1 MKKVLTL
8 LLLVLSTS
16 CPIYAQRTIYYGYDA
31 AGNRISR
38 ELRSQP
44 AKGKKKMGDND
55 EVWINGNQIRIK
67 LNGKDGNMEI
77 HIDNWTENDAAAA
90 SVYSLDG
97 KVLMSTTANSPTIL
111 IPINDS
117 FGKCFVLTVRL
128 NGIGCSWKI
137 VI

>member
-1 MKKVLTL
+1 MKKVLVL
-8 LLLVLSTS
+8 LFVLLTS
-16 CPIYAQRTIYYGYDA
+16 CPIYAQRAIYYGYDA
-31 AGNRISR
+31 SGNRISR

-67 LNGKDGNMEI
+67 LNGKDGNLEI

-97 KVLMSTTANSPTIL
+97 KVLMSTTANSPTLCSVEADLEFAPWIL
-111 IPINDS
+111 YFLFRNS
-117 FGKCFVLTVRL
+117 FKSQGNIT
-128 NGIGCSWKI
+128 S
-137 VI
+137 